1 MGVLQLVS
9 LDILPQGLDD
19 AGAGLCVDAQETSK
33 PRVQLKL
40 GWLEEGDKTVI
51 KKKSHPT
58 RPVLKPYSSI
68 GGSSKG
74 SLYNANEITTLQSEV
89 FLLSLCE
96 FRCKNKCGPRKFEH
110 RNRHAIRIAVVM
122 VERLVTAH

>member
-19 AGAGLCVDAQETSK
+19 AGAGLCVDAQKTSE

-58 RPVLKPYSSI
+58 RPVLKPYSCI
-68 GGSSKG
+68 GGSTKG

-89 FLLSLCE
+89 FLLSLL
-96 FRCKNKCGPRKFEH
+96 
-110 RNRHAIRIAVVM
+110 RISLQKQM
-122 VERLVTAH
+122 WSEDWEQI